1 MLRSQRSLCLT
12 SICLTSQSEK
22 VKDTQRQVEVI
33 LAEFGCEA
41 MNTFTALE
49 IARGYVVAH
58 PHMFDVI
65 QIGGYIGA
73 LAERD
78 CVGTCPLL
86 RPIVSVS

>member
-1 MLRSQRSLCLT
+1 M
-12 SICLTSQSEK
+12 
-22 VKDTQRQVEVI
+22 EVI

-73 LAERD
+73 LAERG
-78 CVGTCPLL
+78 CAGTCPLL
-86 RPIVSVS
+86 RPIESVSWNAHPVYDRTWPLHGIL

>member
-1 MLRSQRSLCLT
+1 M
-12 SICLTSQSEK
+12 
-22 VKDTQRQVEVI
+22 EVI

-65 QIGGYIGA
+65 QVGGHIGA

-78 CVGTCPLL
+78 CAGTCPLL
-86 RPIVSVS
+86 RPIVVGVLECSSCVRSHMALAWNPVIICPTSSIA